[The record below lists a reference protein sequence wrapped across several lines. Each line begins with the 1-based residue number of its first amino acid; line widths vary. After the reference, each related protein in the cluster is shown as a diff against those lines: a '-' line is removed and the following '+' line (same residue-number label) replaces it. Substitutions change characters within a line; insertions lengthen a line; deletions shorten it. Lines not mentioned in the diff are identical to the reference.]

1 MHLSLWCQQQDASLH
16 VILSPADAATV
27 IEKGWGERF
36 GWAGRACI
44 SGRLKG
50 VTAPAGWVLVYSPRD
65 EEELAV
71 VKKIIKAGV
80 AYALKV

>member
-1 MHLSLWCQQQDASLH
+1 M
-16 VILSPADAATV
+16 SPVDAAAV
-27 IEKGWGERF
+27 VEKGWGERF
-36 GWAGRACI
+36 GWAGRYCFN
-44 SGRLKG
+44 GRLKG
-50 VTAPAGWVLVYSPRD
+50 KVHPPGMVLVYSPRD